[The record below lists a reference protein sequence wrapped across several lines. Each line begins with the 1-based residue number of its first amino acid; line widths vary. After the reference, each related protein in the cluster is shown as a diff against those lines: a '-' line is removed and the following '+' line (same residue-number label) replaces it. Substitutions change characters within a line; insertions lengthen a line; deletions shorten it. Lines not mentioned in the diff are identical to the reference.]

1 MKDVLPEIASTEMGD
16 IAVDN
21 LYPALVECFAVI
33 LCGYVAGRLGILPQ
47 SETKGL
53 NTFVANFSLPC
64 LIFVSI
70 AKLDLSSV
78 NWIFLLAILI
88 SKAVVFMGVAA
99 ITLLVSRPVNLSK
112 AGLFAIFCTQSNDFA
127 IGYPILVALYKDTHP
142 AYPSYLY
149 LMAPISL
156 VILNPL
162 AFILMELGRSESSL
176 TNSGSSDGPEMRAP
190 GTGGY
195 QEKFK
200 MIWQVIKGI
209 VLNPVVFMT
218 ALGIV
223 GNLVFHHELP
233 IFLSRILEVFGSAFT
248 ATALFLLGSRMVG
261 TVQKLQGAALITPGL
276 LIAVKLLALPLITRE
291 VVSVIHAGVNV
302 SDTEDLSTYGFL
314 YGTFP
319 AAPGVFVFAT
329 QYGVEIELIAS
340 AMVVC
345 TFVSAPLMFVSAKMI
360 SLSSM
365 LPPDFV
371 KQLNLFAFDI
381 GIASAIASI
390 WLLATF
396 IFCSK
401 VKRIPHRMTVCLII
415 SQLIASVG
423 VILSQSLGSEM
434 WHLRLQFAVYTIGDL
449 SSRLWTG
456 FLAIGLLLLQSRS
469 LCLVLRFQLVF
480 ILLAWGIPALIVLIL
495 LLVADPLDQSSM
507 QSPDF
512 INLYGDL
519 HSAVN
524 LAVLFPSFITTVF
537 SLALHQ
543 RYERRFAR
551 YLLLVQDVNDNE
563 NNQSPPN
570 NVTNSERF
578 TPGNDNSIN
587 STNQVVD
594 IEDISTEHGRI
605 LQNVGP
611 NTARLPPCP
620 GDMCPSRFECSAVR
634 RSDCLK
640 LVQDY
645 HNQLAEEQEDR
656 QIQRHQVV
664 LMILSCSMFL
674 GMAVCTWRLVRLD
687 NLTGIYV
694 ELAFLDVALNQGQG
708 LLLLAVFGLHSKA
721 MISPLINIIRGM
733 WTNDEQE
740 IQLPPWDKLE
750 FETRHVCDQFITH
763 HIEICRAA
771 ISKDKRWLF
780 RKYSQ
785 CFKASELID
794 WLLSADIVKNREEGV
809 AYCNHLVQGRVIR
822 NLGDSQHF
830 QDAPLLYTFL
840 PSPPTNVP
848 FEGSDSF

>member
-1 MKDVLPEIASTEMGD
+1 MKDGDTMGD

-64 LIFVSI
+64 LIFLSI
-70 AKLDLSSV
+70 AELDLSSV
-78 NWIFLLAILI
+78 NWMFLLAILVA
-88 SKAVVFMGVAA
+88 KAVVFLGVAA
-99 ITLLVSRPVNLSK
+99 MTLMVSRPVNLSR

-127 IGYPILVALYKDTHP
+127 IGYPILVALYQNTHP
-142 AYPSYLY
+142 AYPKYLY

-162 AFILMELGRSESSL
+162 AFILMELGRSESPLNNTS
-176 TNSGSSDGPEMRAP
+176 TTDAPEMRAP

-195 QEKFK
+195 HEKFK
-200 MIWQVIKGI
+200 MVYQVIKGI

-218 ALGIV
+218 ALGIF
-223 GNLVFHHELP
+223 GNLVFNHELP
-233 IFLSRILEVFGSAFT
+233 TFLAGILKVFGSAFS

-261 TVQKLQGAALITPGL
+261 TVQKLQGAALIVPGL

-291 VVSVIHAGVNV
+291 VVSVIHAGVNE

-329 QYGVEIELIAS
+329 QYGVEMDLIAS

-365 LPPDFV
+365 PPPDYV
-371 KQLNLFAFDI
+371 KQLSSFAFDI
-381 GIASAIASI
+381 SIASGIAGV
-390 WLLATF
+390 WLLASF

-401 VKRIPHRMTVCLII
+401 IKRIPHRMTVYLII
-415 SQLIASVG
+415 SQLVASIG
-423 VILSQSLGSEM
+423 IILSQSIKSEDI
-434 WHLRLQFAVYTIGDL
+434 WHRRFQFAVYTVGDL
-449 SSRLWTG
+449 SSHLWTG
-456 FLAIGLLLLQSRS
+456 LIAIALLLLQSRS
-469 LCLVLRFQLVF
+469 LCLVMRFQSVF
-480 ILLAWGIPALIVLIL
+480 ILLGWGVPLLLVLIL
-495 LLVADPLDQSSM
+495 LLIGTPGDPSSVGPPELN
-507 QSPDF
+507 S
-512 INLYGDL
+512 LYGDL
-519 HSAVN
+519 NTAVT
-524 LAVLFPSFITTVF
+524 LVVLLISFISTVF

-543 RYERRFAR
+543 RYQRRFAR
-551 YLLLVQDVNDNE
+551 YLLLVQDVNDA
-563 NNQSPPN
+563 NQDSNP
-570 NVTNSERF
+570 NSERF
-578 TPGNDNSIN
+578 SPGADNSVN

-605 LQNVGP
+605 LQGAGSSSV
-611 NTARLPPCP
+611 RLNSCS
-620 GDMCPSRFECSAVR
+620 GDLCPSRFECSAVR
-634 RSDCLK
+634 RTDCHR

-645 HNQLAEEQEDR
+645 HNQLVEEQEDR
-656 QIQRHQVV
+656 QIQRHQVA
-664 LMILSCSMFL
+664 LMLLCCSMFL
-674 GMAVCTWRLVRLD
+674 GMADCTWRLVMD

-694 ELAFLDVALNQGQG
+694 ELTFLNVALNQGQG

-721 MISPLINIIRGM
+721 MMSPIIN
-733 WTNDEQE
+733 WWHSTCTSEETE

-763 HIEICRAA
+763 HLEVCRAA
-771 ISKDKRWLF
+771 ISKDRRCLF
-780 RKYSQ
+780 RKYKQ
-785 CFKASELID
+785 CFKASELLD
-794 WLLSADIVKNREEGV
+794 WLLSVEVVRARDEAVS
-809 AYCNHLVQGRVIR
+809 YCNHLVQGRVIR
-822 NLGDSQHF
+822 NFGNSQVFKDSS
-830 QDAPLLYTFL
+830 LLYTFL
-840 PSPPTNVP
+840 PPPSDAVP
-848 FEGSDSF
+848 FDGSDSF